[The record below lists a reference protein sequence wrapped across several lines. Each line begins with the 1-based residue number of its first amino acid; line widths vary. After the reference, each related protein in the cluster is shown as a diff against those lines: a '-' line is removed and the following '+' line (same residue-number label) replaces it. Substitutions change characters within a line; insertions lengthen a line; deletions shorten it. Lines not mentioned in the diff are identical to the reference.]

1 MFGFLVVIGFL
12 WLLLKLIGLSFRLTW
27 GFTRIFATVLMG
39 LATPLLIIC
48 FILWAG
54 VFLLIPVLVLCLAF
68 GILKTGK

>member
-27 GFTRIFATVLMG
+27 GFTRICATVLMG